1 MPELKSYE
9 LEKKLW
15 TSPASIWSY
24 PALLLV
30 GEEHYLKEELLEV
43 VTKKLN
49 INKYDGYVKL
59 DAETLKG
66 DELIIAL
73 ETSSFDDFK
82 QLVIIENADK
92 IKPDMCKKLYEMWD
106 KGGFPESSLPIFIA
120 ETVDAR
126 RSLWK
131 LVKEEGSWAKFW
143 KMFED
148 KLVSWTVQR
157 FQLEKV
163 KAARQSAEEL
173 VALCGN
179 DLRKIAREIQRLAL
193 VYDST
198 VVTPEIVRKMVPKA
212 TEVSKFDIEDR
223 FMMREI
229 PALLLLLEELGDKA
243 DIRGVVLSLI
253 RYCRHALQARF
264 YIEKR
269 EAFAIQ
275 LAELGQQIY
284 KFSIVKDWNNI
295 SNRNN
300 ILKLATDIIS
310 KVPATEKML
319 WTGNRP
325 LFEEAKEEEEDK
337 AEVTADVDSEKT
349 PAPKGKKKKAI
360 NFDVDAER
368 KKDEAQEE
376 KKKQQS
382 EAYEIYCHN
391 LWAQKNSLPIC
402 KAFAVAAKYREAELL
417 SLLKELSRAYY
428 SIWTGEENLLHFKL
442 NTILLDII
450 VKTKGDN

>member
-15 TSPASIWSY
+15 TNAASIWNF
-24 PALLLV
+24 PALLLL
-30 GEEHYLKEELLEV
+30 GEEHYLKEELIEV
-43 VTKKLN
+43 VAKKLN
-49 INKYDGYVKL
+49 INKYDGLVKL
-59 DAETLKG
+59 DADTLKG

-82 QLVIIENADK
+82 QLVVIENADK
-92 IKPDMCKKLYEMWD
+92 IKTDVCKKLYEIWD
-106 KGGFPESSLPIFIA
+106 KGGFPESALPIFIA
-120 ETVDAR
+120 ETVDGR
-126 RSLWK
+126 RAFWK
-131 LVKEEGSWAKFW
+131 LVKEEGAWVKFW

-148 KLVSWTVQR
+148 KLVNWTGQR
-157 FQLEKV
+157 FRLEKV
-163 KAARQSAEEL
+163 KANNQASEEL

-179 DLRKIAREIQRLAL
+179 DLRKIAREIQKLAL

-212 TEVSKFDIEDR
+212 TEASKFDIEDR

-229 PALLLLLEELGDKA
+229 PELLFLLEELGDKA
-243 DIRGVVLSLI
+243 DIRGVLLSLI

-269 EAFAIQ
+269 DAFAIQ
-275 LAELGQQIY
+275 LADLGQQIY

-295 SNRNN
+295 SSRNN
-300 ILKLATDIIS
+300 VLKLATDIIS
-310 KVPATEKML
+310 KIPTTEKML
-319 WTGNRP
+319 WTGNRS
-325 LFEEAKEEEEDK
+325 LFAEEKEEEAAGDTNT
-337 AEVTADVDSEKT
+337 VTAT
-349 PAPKGKKKKAI
+349 TQKGRKKKAI
-360 NFDVDAER
+360 NFDVDAE
-368 KKDEAQEE
+368 KKKNDAQEA
-376 KKKQQS
+376 KKKQQT

-391 LWAQKNSLPIC
+391 VWAQKSSLPVC
-402 KAFAVAAKYREAELL
+402 KAFAVAAKYTQNELL

-428 SIWTGEENLLHFKL
+428 GIWVGEDNLLHFKL

-450 VKTKGDN
+450 VKTKGDK